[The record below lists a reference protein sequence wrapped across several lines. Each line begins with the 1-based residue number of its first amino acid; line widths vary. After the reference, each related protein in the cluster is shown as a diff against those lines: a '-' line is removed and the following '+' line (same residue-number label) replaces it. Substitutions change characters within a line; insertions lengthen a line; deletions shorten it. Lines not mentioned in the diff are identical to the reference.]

1 MMSEQE
7 EIRKIVQAISKLTYL
22 VLTVT
27 GLVVAL
33 LLYYMIDPRM
43 SALAISVE
51 ETTTSLLGENSDKIE
66 DGIHLRTGLIE
77 AEGLMAVV
85 NNCTNCHSAKLVIQ
99 NRMNKERWV
108 STIRWMQRTQNLWQ
122 LGDQEDVIINYLT
135 TNYPPQKKGRRQ
147 ALNEIEW
154 YALED

>member
-1 MMSEQE
+1 MSNQD
-7 EIRKIVQAISKLTYL
+7 EIRKIVQTISRLTYIILL
-22 VLTVT
+22 VV
-27 GLVVAL
+27 GMIVAL
-33 LLYYMIDPRM
+33 LAYYTVDPTM
-43 SALAISVE
+43 PALTKLTS
-51 ETTTSLLGENSDKIE
+51 TTTESESEDPDKIE
-66 DGIHLRTGLIE
+66 NGIHLRTGLIE
-77 AEGLMAVV
+77 AEGLTAVI

-122 LGDQEDVIINYLT
+122 LGDQEEVILNYLV

-147 ALNEIEW
+147 SLGEIEW